1 MKRFTCLLFLM
12 LVICIASSAQITNKI
27 LGLTL
32 GVSTR
37 TQVLQAIS
45 DNKLHIRERG
55 TDIIACTSNSF
66 EFGGYSWSFI
76 TFNFYKGKLYAI
88 AFLTDRYPTCR
99 ENFSGLT
106 IALKEKYEKYLTRN
120 DSYGNGDRWVEYD
133 DGKTTVSLSFDF
145 RNNRYNGGLLYCDK
159 RLMDM
164 KSQKDKSEL

>member
-76 TFNFYKGKLYAI
+76 TFNF
-88 AFLTDRYPTCR
+88 
-99 ENFSGLT
+99 
-106 IALKEKYEKYLTRN
+106 
-120 DSYGNGDRWVEYD
+120 
-133 DGKTTVSLSFDF
+133 
-145 RNNRYNGGLLYCDK
+145 
-159 RLMDM
+159 
-164 KSQKDKSEL
+164 